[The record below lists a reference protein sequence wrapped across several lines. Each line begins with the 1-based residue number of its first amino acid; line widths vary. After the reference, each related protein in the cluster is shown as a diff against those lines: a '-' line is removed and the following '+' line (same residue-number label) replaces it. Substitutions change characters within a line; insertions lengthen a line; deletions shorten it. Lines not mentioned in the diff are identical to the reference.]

1 MYTPGQDLGGLRAD
15 LGDLPLGGVDGFGVA
30 WYLQKLE
37 GWDSSDSRSEVQRR
51 EGDHGAWFTPVYL
64 AERPITLEG
73 VIVAPDRT
81 VLEEAMER
89 ARGAAALTDT
99 VLVVQESVWK
109 RAVVRRSG
117 RPIIQYLTDTTA
129 SYSLLVTAADPRR
142 YEADVHAETTGL
154 PMSTGGISPPLTPP
168 ILLNATTVSG
178 QITAVNT
185 GTFATSPVLRIDGPV
200 IAPSV
205 YAQYQDSSVRL
216 LDYTETI
223 NAGEYLVIDVD
234 SKQAILNGTAS
245 RRRFLSAQWPVIPA
259 GEVVTFQF
267 SADSYDPAALLTV
280 TWRSAWL

>member
-1 MYTPGQDLGGLRAD
+1 MYTPGQDLGGLRVD
-15 LGDLPLGGVDGFGVA
+15 LGDVPLGGVDFAGVA
-30 WYLQKLE
+30 WHLQKLE

-81 VLEEAMER
+81 ALEEAMER

-99 VLVVQESVWK
+99 VLVVQEAVWK

-117 RPIIQYLTDTTA
+117 RPIIQYLTDVTA

-142 YEADVHAETTGL
+142 YEANVRSDTTGL

-168 ILLNATTVSG
+168 VLLDATTVSG
-178 QITAVNT
+178 QITAVNI
-185 GTFATSPVLRIDGPV
+185 GSFATCPVLRIDGPV
-200 IAPSV
+200 VAPSV
-205 YAQYQDSSVRL
+205 YAQYQDSTVRL

-223 NAGEYLVIDVD
+223 NTGEYLVIDVD

-245 RRRFLSAQWPVIPA
+245 RRRFLSAQWPVIPP
-259 GEVVTFQF
+259 GEAVTFQF
-267 SADSYDPAALLTV
+267 AADSYDPAALLTV